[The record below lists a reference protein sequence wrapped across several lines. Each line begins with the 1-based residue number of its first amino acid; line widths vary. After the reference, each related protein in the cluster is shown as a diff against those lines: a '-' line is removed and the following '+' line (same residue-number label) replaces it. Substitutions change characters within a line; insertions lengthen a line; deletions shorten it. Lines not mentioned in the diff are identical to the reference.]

1 MLSTLY
7 GVYNTVKKSPLSIV
21 KFYVI
26 KLILLCLVNLCATL
40 AAFLISTIV
49 QPFESLVY
57 RVILNG
63 IPFVFF
69 MYFMFTVESRIKLP
83 EDKEKI
89 TKKYFMMFALRE
101 LSVYFIFL
109 IPLLALYLNDP
120 DFIYG
125 DGFLTLFY
133 DPHALFFHIARG
145 LNDIVKIIIPSL
157 IFGAV
162 AFAAHYIKYKKTMPA
177 DTSADSKSSDIMD
190 TGDVI
195 NGNDDT

>member
-1 MLSTLY
+1 MYYQSLY
-7 GVYNTVKKSPLSIV
+7 GAYNTVKKSTASIT

-26 KLILLCLVNLCATL
+26 KLILLCLVNLCSTL
-40 AAFLISTIV
+40 VAFLISTIV

-83 EDKEKI
+83 EDKDKL
-89 TKKYFMMFALRE
+89 TGKYFLTFSLRE

-120 DFIYG
+120 NFIYG

-133 DPHALFFHIARG
+133 APHTFFFHIAIG
-145 LNDIVKIIIPSL
+145 LPDIFKIIIPSL
-157 IFGAV
+157 IFGVV
-162 AFAAHYIKYKKTMPA
+162 AFVAHYIKSKKPVPA
-177 DTSADSKSSDIMD
+177 DMSDNSTSNTD
-190 TGDVI
+190 DVI